1 MRFYLLKLGG
11 GDGGGND
18 DGDDDDD
25 NDGDYDDDAGD
36 DADCVDDVNN
46 INNVLATS
54 ISPIFH
60 FNCANNDLSNLHYN
74 VFRSEC
80 LIKSVSFPHI
90 H

>member
-1 MRFYLLKLGG
+1 MRFYLLKVGG

-25 NDGDYDDDAGD
+25 NDGDYDDDD
-36 DADCVDDVNN
+36 DDYYGVDDVNN